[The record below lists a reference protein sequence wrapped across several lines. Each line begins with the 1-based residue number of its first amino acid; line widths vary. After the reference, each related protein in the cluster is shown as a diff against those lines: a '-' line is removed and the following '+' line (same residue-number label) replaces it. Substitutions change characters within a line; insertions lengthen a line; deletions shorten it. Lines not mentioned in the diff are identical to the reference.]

1 MYRIINLKNKGWRD
15 YTIKKNDL
23 ELQKKYGKQNPFTV
37 PEGYFEHFTENLM
50 ERLPEKEVKALP
62 EIKLWDRVKPW
73 IYMAAMFVGL
83 MFTVRAFVGTTQSA
97 DDSDNLTDMPD
108 EYIESIV
115 DQTMMDDYE
124 LYQYLTDADAGI
136 YN

>member
-1 MYRIINLKNKGWRD
+1 M
-15 YTIKKNDL
+15 KKNDF

-37 PEGYFEHFTENLM
+37 PEGYFDHFAEDLM
-50 ERLPEKEVKALP
+50 ANLPEKEVKTPP

-73 IYMAAMFVGL
+73 VYMAAMFVGL
-83 MFTVRAFVGTTQSA
+83 MLTIRAFVSSTQSA
-97 DDSDNLTDMPD
+97 EDLNNLSDMPD